1 MTCTPF
7 TATAAPSAAMAA
19 RAVSSGVDA
28 WRAAMD
34 GTMRYWQGAWERG
47 VTPLDVLTDLS
58 RWFDETASR
67 REPSWATPNHV
78 VLESPI
84 VRLRDFSGDGAD
96 EVVPTLLVPPQA
108 GHASCIVDYSAEQSQ
123 VKTALA
129 AGLTRLYS
137 LDWVPAEQE
146 TKDAGVTDYLS
157 FIDDAIGRI
166 GGPVNLIADCQG
178 GWLSVIYAALR
189 PEAVHTLTIAGA
201 PIDFHA
207 GGAVIHGY
215 VQALGARDLR
225 FYENVVRLGGGVMKG
240 EFMLN
245 GFIVL
250 KPDSEVAKQL
260 ELLTKIH
267 DPDHVLRH
275 RAFEDWFKHTQD
287 IPGAFYL
294 WIVEHLFRD
303 NALIRGKLTV
313 GGERVDLRQIRCP
326 VNLLAGATD
335 HITPAPQVFALAE
348 AVSTPRRDV
357 TQAVTSG
364 GHLGLFMGREALRD
378 YWPAIVGDIFARS
391 QPTKRGGAA
400 RRRAAAASP
409 VDRDPTSAP

>member
-19 RAVSSGVDA
+19 RVLSSGVDS
-28 WRAAMD
+28 WRAALD

-47 VTPLDVLTDLS
+47 VTPLDVAFDVS
-58 RWFDETASR
+58 RWWNETASR
-67 REPSWATPNHV
+67 GEPAWATPNRV
-78 VLESPI
+78 VLESPL
-84 VRLRDFSGDGAD
+84 VRLRDFSSSRAD
-96 EVVPTLLVPPQA
+96 DLVPTLLVPPQA

-123 VKTALA
+123 VKTARA

-137 LDWVPAEQE
+137 LDWVAATQE
-146 TKDAGVTDYLS
+146 TKDAGIADYVGLM
-157 FIDDAIGRI
+157 DDAIKRI
-166 GGPVNLIADCQG
+166 GGPVNLIGDCQG

-189 PEAVHTLTIAGA
+189 PESVHTLTIAGA

-225 FYENVVRLGGGVMKG
+225 FYEEVVRLGGGVMKG

-245 GFIVL
+245 GFIAL
-250 KPDSEVAKQL
+250 KPESEIAKHL
-260 ELLTKIH
+260 ELLANIH
-267 DPDHVLRH
+267 DGDHVLRH

-303 NALIRGKLTV
+303 NALIRGELTV
-313 GGERVDLRQIRCP
+313 GGERVDLRRIRCP
-326 VNLLAGATD
+326 LNLLAGATD
-335 HITPAPQVFALAE
+335 HITPPPQVFALAG
-348 AVSTPRRDV
+348 AVSTPRKHV
-357 TQAVTSG
+357 TRQVTSG

-378 YWPAIVGDIFARS
+378 HWPAIVADIFSHS
-391 QPTKRGGAA
+391 QRVKIGA
-400 RRRAAAASP
+400 S
-409 VDRDPTSAP
+409 